1 MAERIVMAR
10 TGLTDLM
17 ALLRKEHIFLSAFSP
32 LSHPRLAERI
42 SAGQP
47 SGTSMPSGTPVPS
60 GIPVPSGAA
69 IPSGTPISSG
79 TPFPSGASI
88 PIDPIL
94 MEFFKESLPA
104 LANPDMKFILRTGG
118 GSSPMAEETVCL
130 AKDRKPIGL
139 IVEGMEALVVQYADA
154 GAVADGFLGLHASRT
169 QAVSPN
175 LIPPL
180 TDTGEFLCL
189 LNAIDMYRRSY
200 YASMLSCLP
209 QTEPGVAAEVF
220 LKDMSRVLEARDVRW
235 LLGAFIALM
244 PNFPI
249 VRDNPDPVRVILDAG
264 LCRMMKDKAG
274 KPWLQFTDAGKALG
288 VEFERTWLT
297 SAGYSLAGISGNR
310 EFTVGS
316 GFIAPTAVTNHVMT
330 LKMENGKLRINHQ
343 AFYTD
348 QVKTLWMDLFD
359 AGWKL
364 VNAGGP
370 PLEVKP
376 AETVNPQYFQPTARP
391 ATQHA
396 PQSATQPVAR
406 PATQP
411 TAQPATWPAAQT
423 APTSRFCAFCGKPL
437 AANNRFCDSC
447 GKPVS

>member
-17 ALLRKEHIFLSAFSP
+17 ALLRKERVYLSPFSP
-32 LSHPRLAERI
+32 LSDPRLAEKL
-42 SAGQP
+42 AAEK
-47 SGTSMPSGTPVPS
+47 PSGTPMPS
-60 GIPVPSGAA
+60 DPVSM
-69 IPSGTPISSG
+69 TL
-79 TPFPSGASI
+79 FRESI
-88 PIDPIL
+88 A
-94 MEFFKESLPA
+94 A
-104 LANPDMKFILRTGG
+104 LANQEMKFTLRTGG
-118 GSSPMAEETVCL
+118 GSSPMAEETVCF
-130 AKDRKPIGL
+130 AIDRKPIGL
-139 IVEGMEALVVQYADA
+139 IIDGMEVLVVQYEDA

-189 LNAIDMYRRSY
+189 LNAVDMYRRSY

-220 LKDMSRVLEARDVRW
+220 MKDMSRVLETRDVRW

-244 PNFPI
+244 PNLPI
-249 VRDNPDPVRVILDAG
+249 DRTNSDPVSVLLDAG
-264 LCRMMKDKAG
+264 LCRLMKDKAG

-297 SAGYSLAGISGNR
+297 CAGYSLTGIAGGR

-330 LKMENGKLRINHQ
+330 LAMENGNPRINHQ

-348 QVKTLWMDLFD
+348 QIKSLWVDLFD
-359 AGWKL
+359 AGWKW
-364 VNAGGP
+364 VKAGGP
-370 PLEVKP
+370 PSEVKP
-376 AETVNPQYFQPTARP
+376 MEMPNPPAMQY
-391 ATQHA
+391 A
-396 PQSATQPVAR
+396 PQ
-406 PATQP
+406 
-411 TAQPATWPAAQT
+411 PAAHP
-423 APTSRFCAFCGKPL
+423 APSSRFCAFCGKPL
-437 AANNRFCDSC
+437 AVNSRFCDSC
-447 GKPVS
+447 GKPVG